1 MKILFVENRYFT
13 WILEA
18 VAKELIALG
27 HDIHWIVQN
36 PMFTPSVGNVHIMPF
51 PKAGGA
57 MMKDSDLRT
66 RLQESDRGVRWFGG
80 DGSHWQ
86 TYHDHINRIIG
97 DVVPDV
103 VFSEVTQ
110 FHELLTSHIC
120 QQRGIPLLSPNVTR
134 YPVGRLNF
142 FEYNTMNPV
151 GGEGIDL
158 SDNEAEQMLNAI
170 VGRTIQPSYMEKVH
184 RSQLALFNNMLKD
197 KLRILIGWCR
207 GERYITPSPLTKI
220 RLERL
225 HARQYQRWESFAHKT
240 LPTTLNQ
247 SPWVLLPL
255 QMQPEANIEV
265 WGSPWSD
272 QTALVQRTAK
282 ALAAIGAVLVVKP
295 NPKSKYEL
303 TAELCAV
310 VEQAP
315 NIVAISHTTSM
326 KDIFAQAPLVM
337 TVTGTVLMECIFAG
351 KPVAS
356 LGTHVMTRYPGVQ
369 AIDAPEDVAQ
379 KLLAVIRNEIQGA
392 NKAEAKNLLNSLY
405 KNSYPAMTWDPY
417 TRPELMTENNI
428 AELSLAFSD
437 VINLSTCVNQNS
449 IYRK

>member
-36 PMFTPSVGNVHIMPF
+36 PMFTPSIGHVHVMPF
-51 PKAGGA
+51 PKAGSA

-86 TYHDHINRIIG
+86 HYYDQIERIIEN
-97 DVVPDV
+97 VMPNV

-110 FHELLTSHIC
+110 FHEMMASHIC
-120 QQRGIPLLSPNVTR
+120 QQRNIPLLSPNVTR

-151 GGEGIDL
+151 GGEGIEL
-158 SDNEAEQMLNAI
+158 SENEAEQMLDAI
-170 VGRTIQPSYMEKVH
+170 VGRSIQPSYMEKVQ
-184 RSQLALFNNMLKD
+184 RSRLELFTNVAKD
-197 KLRILIGWCR
+197 KLRIMTGWFL
-207 GERYITPSPLTKI
+207 GERYVTPSPWTKM

-225 HARQYQRWESFAHKT
+225 HAGQYQRWESFAHKT
-240 LPTTLNQ
+240 LPTTLNK

-303 TAELCAV
+303 TAELCEV

-356 LGTHVMTRYPGVQ
+356 LGAHAMTRYPGVQ

-379 KLLAVIRNEIQGA
+379 KLLAVMRNEIHGA
-392 NKAEAKNLLNSLY
+392 NKTEAKNLLNSLY
-405 KNSYPAMTWDPY
+405 KNSYPAMIWDAY
-417 TRPELMTENNI
+417 ARPELMTAENI
-428 AELSLAFSD
+428 SAILKSILTVLQVLSHK
-437 VINLSTCVNQNS
+437 LSPTS
-449 IYRK
+449 